1 MIGPRY
7 QLFEVLGRG
16 ATGVVH
22 RARDRLL
29 GIDVALKQV
38 TAERIDIG
46 LAHETT
52 TSTGTLSGTGTPGTS
67 TRAGSGSTTGPDA
80 EHVAL
85 AREFSLL
92 SSLRHPNIISV
103 LDYGFDTEARP
114 YYTMELLESPSNL
127 LEAGEAVDREGK
139 AQLVMQMLQALS
151 YLHRRGV
158 VHRDLKPGNVMVVD
172 GQVKLVD
179 FGIAQHRDQSE
190 TQREDARIS
199 GTILYLAPECL
210 EGYLATEASDIYA
223 VGLMAHELFAGEHPL
238 AGRSVAEIVSSFR
251 TDVHVSYELEPRLR
265 RVLRRMLARDPDLR
279 HHQASEAAFDLEVA
293 LELPESESQ
302 EHRDSFLQAAKFVGR
317 DAEIY
322 TLSRRLREALKGHGS
337 VVLVGGESG
346 VGKSRLLDELRTL
359 ALVQG
364 AAVTGGGAAPGVRPV
379 VLWHRVVRWLVMA
392 AGLDEESAV
401 RLIDIVPNLD
411 DLLAEQ
417 FPNSF
422 AAPDLSRSSGSFPN
436 LRKVLD
442 GLVEILDDLFSRQPQ
457 PLLILLEDLH
467 WADPMDLELLARLKP
482 TLEVLPILV
491 VGTYRD
497 DETPRLPAT
506 IPDVETVSLERFDQ
520 KAIAELAESVLGPTG
535 REGWLVKF
543 LERETEG
550 NVFFVVEVI
559 RALSEEVGRLD
570 QVSVDLS
577 DSRVP
582 ESVFTGG
589 IRHLMDHRLRK
600 IGETERHI
608 LELAATY
615 SRIIDLGLLTHA
627 YPLHD
632 LATWVRQCADAAV
645 LENRGGRWRFTH
657 DKLREAI
664 LRRLDADDQRL
675 LHKMLVSV
683 LEDYYA
689 DDPDKEVALER
700 HRKVAGA

>member
-1 MIGPRY
+1 M
-7 QLFEVLGRG
+7 
-16 ATGVVH
+16 
-22 RARDRLL
+22 
-29 GIDVALKQV
+29 ALKQV
-38 TAERIDIG
+38 TAERLDIG
-46 LAHETT
+46 LAHEPTAS
-52 TSTGTLSGTGTPGTS
+52 STRSATLSSRSRTS
-67 TRAGSGSTTGPDA
+67 RPGSGSTTGPDA

-114 YYTMELLESPSNL
+114 YYTMELLESPRTL
-127 LEAGEAVDREGK
+127 LEAGAEMDRAGK
-139 AQLVMQMLQALS
+139 ATLVFQMLQALS
-151 YLHRRGV
+151 YLHRRSV

-190 TQREDARIS
+190 TQREGARIS

-210 EGYLATEASDIYA
+210 EGFLATEASDIYA

-251 TDVHVSYELEPRLR
+251 TDVHVSYDLDPRLR

-279 HHQASEAAFDLEVA
+279 HHQATEVARDLEVA
-293 LELPESESQ
+293 LDLPESESA

-317 DAEIY
+317 KSELY
-322 TLSRRLREALKGHGS
+322 TLSRRLREALKGHGNI
-337 VVLVGGESG
+337 VLIGGESG

-364 AAVTGGGAAPGVRPV
+364 AAVTGGGASPESRPLS
-379 VLWHRVVRWLVMA
+379 LWHRVVRWLVMA
-392 AGLDEESAV
+392 AGVDEESGV
-401 RLIDIVPNLD
+401 QLLDVFPNLE
-411 DLLAEQ
+411 DLLLEQ
-417 FPNSF
+417 FPGSSV
-422 AAPDLSRSSGSFPN
+422 ASDPMRSSGSYPN
-436 LRKVLD
+436 VRKILD
-442 GLVEILDDLFSRQPQ
+442 HLATILDDLFSRQPE
-457 PLLILLEDLH
+457 PLLILFEDLH
-467 WADPMDLELLARLKP
+467 WADPLDLELLARLKP
-482 TLEVLPILV
+482 SLEVLPVLV

-506 IPDVETVSLERFDQ
+506 IPDVETVSLERFDR
-520 KAIAELAESVLGPTG
+520 KAIGELAESVLGPTG
-535 REGWLVKF
+535 RESWLVKF

-570 QVSVDLS
+570 QVSIDLS

-582 ESVFTGG
+582 ETIFTGG

-600 IGETERHI
+600 IGENERHI
-608 LELAATY
+608 LELAAAY
-615 SRIIDLGLLTHA
+615 GRSIDLDLLHHA

-632 LATWVRQCADAAV
+632 LAIWVRECADAAI

-675 LHKMLVSV
+675 LHKTLVSV
-683 LEDYYA
+683 LEDHYR
-689 DDPDKEVALER
+689 DDPDRQVALER
-700 HRKVAGA
+700 HREMAGA